1 MRSSF
6 DSVKQAFAVCM
17 LSSSTMNRSSLCSH
31 PAISLPSTPSVGGL
45 TERSVF
51 STEGWALA
59 VHTSFRFKKRQKN
72 FLFKAF
78 ADDEDFGKKASPE
91 EVHQNMNF
99 FDPMDYCSD
108 CQIKS
113 LFSHWNPDLQ
123 SSTLHDLAE
132 NITSKGTFCLLKQII
147 NK

>member
-6 DSVKQAFAVCM
+6 DSVKQAFAVRM

-45 TERSVF
+45 TEHSVF
-51 STEGWALA
+51 STKGWALA

-78 ADDEDFGKKASPE
+78 ADDEDFAKKASP
-91 EVHQNMNF
+91 
-99 FDPMDYCSD
+99 
-108 CQIKS
+108 
-113 LFSHWNPDLQ
+113 
-123 SSTLHDLAE
+123 
-132 NITSKGTFCLLKQII
+132 
-147 NK
+147 